1 MGMAVSEVP
10 TGDDDGAASTTPG
23 GKILVI
29 DDSADVRESLRLLLK
44 AAGYTVSSAATPEE
58 ALASIACEGF
68 AAVLLDMNYRR
79 DTTSGGEGL
88 QLLQQLRARAPDVP
102 LIILTAW
109 PSVPLAVE
117 ALRQGAADFIEK
129 PWQNARLLRVLAT
142 QIELA
147 AALDRSRSSERRLSA
162 VNTLLLG
169 EVQGLIAES
178 PAMRAILQ
186 DVQRIAGTGANVLLL
201 GENGTG
207 KSMLAQ
213 QIHRWSPRAAQSFVK
228 VNLGALA
235 PSIFE
240 AELFGHVRGA
250 FTDAKSERIGR
261 FELADRGSLFL
272 DEIGNLSLTQ
282 QASLLRVLED
292 GELERLGSSRTLKVD
307 ARIIAATNK
316 DMPAQVRAG
325 NFRQDLLYRLNTF
338 QVTLPPLR
346 ERSADIVPLAR
357 HYLAAA
363 AARYRREPPV
373 FAATAEHALR
383 SYPWPGNVRE
393 LAHVMERAALLCG
406 AQQLTAQDLQL
417 DPTAGLAQDAELSSM
432 TLDQA
437 EAWLLR
443 QALQRHGN
451 VQRVADAL
459 GITRQTLYRKLEKHG
474 LQRPATE

>member
-1 MGMAVSEVP
+1 MGMAVSGIP
-10 TGDDDGAASTTPG
+10 MHDDSAAAHAHG
-23 GKILVI
+23 GRILVI

-44 AAGYTVSSAATPEE
+44 SAGYTVSSAAAPED
-58 ALASIACEGF
+58 ALASLARESF
-68 AAVLLDMNYRR
+68 AAALLDMNYRR
-79 DTTSGGEGL
+79 DTTSGSEGL
-88 QLLQQLRARAPDVP
+88 QLLRQLRARVPLLP

-117 ALRQGAADFIEK
+117 ALQHGAADFIEK
-129 PWQNARLLRVLAT
+129 PWQNTRLLRVLAT

-147 AALDRSRSSERRLSA
+147 AALDRSRNSERRLSA
-162 VNTLLLG
+162 VNNLLLG
-169 EVQGLIAES
+169 EVPGLIAES

-186 DVQRIAGTGANVLLL
+186 NLQRIASTAANVLLL

-213 QIHRWSPRAAQSFVK
+213 QIHRWSPRAAHSFIK

-240 AELFGHVRGA
+240 AEMFGHVRGA
-250 FTDAKSERIGR
+250 FTDAKSERVGR

-282 QASLLRVLED
+282 QAGLLRVLED

-307 ARIIAATNK
+307 VRIIAATNN

-325 NFRQDLLYRLNTF
+325 GFRQDLLYRLNTF

-346 ERSADIVPLAR
+346 ERAADIVPLAR

-363 AARYRREPPV
+363 ATRYRREPPQL
-373 FAATAEHALR
+373 ALTAEQVLR
-383 SYPWPGNVRE
+383 RYPWPGNVRE

-406 AQQLTAQDLQL
+406 GTQLTAQDLQL
-417 DPTAGLAQDAELSSM
+417 DPGATAAPGTELGSL

-443 QALQRHGN
+443 QALQRHGS
-451 VQRVADAL
+451 VQRVAEAL
-459 GITRQTLYRKLEKHG
+459 GITRQSLYRKLEKHG
-474 LQRPATE
+474 LERPSGE